1 MPLHIGDYHADT
13 THLTRDQH
21 GAYILLLMA
30 YWRRGGPLPADD
42 VRLAIITKS
51 TVREWSKL
59 RNVMLEFFLE
69 KDGLWYQ
76 KRADEE
82 LVKAVA
88 RTEAKAA
95 AGKRGAAVRWQ
106 TNSEGNGKAMTDA
119 SNSHRQTD
127 TSLPS
132 TLIKNQESNSD
143 ISNDY
148 FDDFY
153 NQYPLKKAKRRAKLA
168 YTAALK
174 RAPPEV
180 ILAGVKRYANER
192 QNDDPKFTKHPATWL
207 NADGWLD
214 EESPHYDQQKSDTGF
229 DASLRAA
236 EGILA
241 RHRAERTNGAAG
253 NGADSPP
260 ATFASGSKLPTNED
274 AGSTEIA
281 KISDFLRRS

>member
-95 AGKRGAAVRWQ
+95 AGKR
-106 TNSEGNGKAMTDA
+106 
-119 SNSHRQTD
+119 
-127 TSLPS
+127 
-132 TLIKNQESNSD
+132 
-143 ISNDY
+143 
-148 FDDFY
+148 
-153 NQYPLKKAKRRAKLA
+153 
-168 YTAALK
+168 
-174 RAPPEV
+174 
-180 ILAGVKRYANER
+180 
-192 QNDDPKFTKHPATWL
+192 
-207 NADGWLD
+207 
-214 EESPHYDQQKSDTGF
+214 
-229 DASLRAA
+229 
-236 EGILA
+236 
-241 RHRAERTNGAAG
+241 
-253 NGADSPP
+253 
-260 ATFASGSKLPTNED
+260 
-274 AGSTEIA
+274 
-281 KISDFLRRS
+281 